1 MHFLYNLKMSFKLA
15 GAFGLLVIMTAVV
28 TLNGMVGVSRLNS
41 EVEIADDF
49 NRIVKYTSEIRI
61 AEKNFALRNDE
72 AYVTEIK
79 ELISMSNGLASDIQA
94 RVSEPTVGDLL
105 NQVVDSLNTYQ
116 TALDQYVS
124 QKRQQASA
132 GEDMRKYARQVD
144 EIVANIRI
152 IEKQEVE
159 QLFQFNAPAEDILT
173 SIRIADDANRMI
185 KWMLEARRAEKN
197 FILSGDEK
205 AIKDVRDTLSDM
217 YLLMKSFPEDTPK
230 LKDLESA
237 ILLYQQAFD
246 NYLEVNEQSIETN
259 KLMLT
264 EAREVESFTSEA
276 RKIGKEMLK
285 EFEESLRVTNL
296 LIAFVAILLGVGV
309 SILMTKMT
317 VPPLKRAVKVSQ
329 RIASGDLGVTIE
341 VNRSDEIGEL
351 LRAIAA
357 MTEQLRDM
365 IGNLSTNIESIADS
379 SDDLSSLTTKTSDG
393 VGKQKQDIDQVA
405 TAMTEM
411 SSSAHEVAQK
421 ANTTSDAA
429 NLANSQTVKGNE
441 LISTTVDGM
450 SELAVAIGQSQE
462 VIQRVKGDSENIAT
476 ILDVIKNISDQTNL
490 LALNAAIE
498 AARAGDHGRGF
509 AVVADEV
516 RSLAQKTQESTV
528 EIEKMIEVLKS
539 GAESAVAEMVKSKQ
553 QVDGMVSQTEQV
565 KKSLSSISNEV
576 STITEMNAQIAQAVN
591 EQGKVAE
598 DVSQRMNTISDVA
611 DQTAQASDQTSE
623 SSRNLARVGEEL
635 KRLSSFFKM

>member
-1 MHFLYNLKMSFKLA
+1 MQFLYNLKMSFKLA

-61 AEKNFALRNDE
+61 AEKNLALRNDE

-79 ELISMSNGLASDIQA
+79 ELISMSDGLASDIQA

-152 IEKQEVE
+152 IEKQKVE

-264 EAREVESFTSEA
+264 EA
-276 RKIGKEMLK
+276 
-285 EFEESLRVTNL
+285 
-296 LIAFVAILLGVGV
+296 
-309 SILMTKMT
+309 
-317 VPPLKRAVKVSQ
+317 
-329 RIASGDLGVTIE
+329 
-341 VNRSDEIGEL
+341 
-351 LRAIAA
+351 
-357 MTEQLRDM
+357 
-365 IGNLSTNIESIADS
+365 
-379 SDDLSSLTTKTSDG
+379 
-393 VGKQKQDIDQVA
+393 
-405 TAMTEM
+405 
-411 SSSAHEVAQK
+411 
-421 ANTTSDAA
+421 
-429 NLANSQTVKGNE
+429 
-441 LISTTVDGM
+441 
-450 SELAVAIGQSQE
+450 
-462 VIQRVKGDSENIAT
+462 
-476 ILDVIKNISDQTNL
+476 
-490 LALNAAIE
+490 
-498 AARAGDHGRGF
+498 
-509 AVVADEV
+509 
-516 RSLAQKTQESTV
+516 
-528 EIEKMIEVLKS
+528 
-539 GAESAVAEMVKSKQ
+539 
-553 QVDGMVSQTEQV
+553 
-565 KKSLSSISNEV
+565 
-576 STITEMNAQIAQAVN
+576 
-591 EQGKVAE
+591 
-598 DVSQRMNTISDVA
+598 
-611 DQTAQASDQTSE
+611 
-623 SSRNLARVGEEL
+623 
-635 KRLSSFFKM
+635 

>member
-1 MHFLYNLKMSFKLA
+1 MSFKLA

-61 AEKNFALRNDE
+61 AEKNLALRNDE

-379 SDDLSSLTTKTSDG
+379 SEDLSSLTTKTSDG

-441 LISTTVDGM
+441 LISTTVDRM

-516 RSLAQKTQESTV
+516 RSLAHKTQESTV